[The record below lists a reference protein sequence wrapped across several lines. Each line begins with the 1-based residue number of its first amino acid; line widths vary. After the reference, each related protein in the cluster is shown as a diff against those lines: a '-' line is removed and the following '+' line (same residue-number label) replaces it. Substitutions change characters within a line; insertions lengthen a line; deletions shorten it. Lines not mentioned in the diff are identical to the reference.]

1 MTVAQLDIDTT
12 HSQHLVRPRARVR
25 GEHSRQR
32 TLATRVLVP
41 AAVFGLW
48 CLLTYSGAVRADLLP
63 SPSVVVSTVRDLW
76 THQQLAY
83 QLRVSLTR
91 ALVGFAIG
99 TGVGLVLG
107 LVSGLTLLGEELVDA
122 PMQML
127 RMVPFLAL
135 VPLIILWLG
144 IGEMPKISLIA
155 LATVYPVYL
164 NTSNGVR
171 HVDKKVVEASRIFGL
186 SRSRLSKEV
195 ILPLALPQ
203 LFTGIRFSL
212 GISILALV
220 AAEQINAKAGIGYI
234 MLNAQNYNEL
244 NVVFVCVLLYV
255 VFGIIADVFVRILE
269 HFAMPWRAGVA
280 VR

>member
-1 MTVAQLDIDTT
+1 VTVAELEFETIHTD
-12 HSQHLVRPRARVR
+12 HLVKPRVR
-25 GEHSRQR
+25 VKGGHSKGR
-32 TLATRVLVP
+32 TLAVRSLVP
-41 AAVFGLW
+41 AAVLGLW
-48 CLLTYSGAVRADLLP
+48 CLLTYSGAVRSEVLP

-76 THQQLAY
+76 THQQLGD

-91 ALVGFAIG
+91 AIVGFAIG
-99 TGVGLVLG
+99 GGIGLVLG
-107 LVSGLTLLGEELVDA
+107 LASGLSLLGEELVDA

-135 VPLIILWLG
+135 VPLFILWLG
-144 IGEMPKISLIA
+144 IDETPKIVLIA

-164 NTSNGVR
+164 NTSTGVR
-171 HVDKKVVEASRIFGL
+171 HVDKKVVEAASVFGL
-186 SRSRLSKEV
+186 SRARLSRQV

-203 LFTGIRFSL
+203 ILTGIRFSL

-220 AAEQINAKAGIGYI
+220 AAEQINSNLGVGHL
-234 MLNAQNYNEL
+234 MLNAQNYNQL

-255 VFGIIADVFVRILE
+255 VFGIAADVLVRVIE
-269 HFAMPWRAGVA
+269 HVSMPWRAGVA

>member
-1 MTVAQLDIDTT
+1 VNIAQIRVEAG
-12 HSQHLVRPRARVR
+12 HLGYLVSPRARVR
-25 GEHSRQR
+25 GGHSSRR
-32 TLATRVLVP
+32 TLATRGLVP
-41 AAVFGLW
+41 ASVFGLW
-48 CLLTYSGAVRADLLP
+48 CLLTYSGAVRPEILP
-63 SPSVVVSTVRDLW
+63 SPSVVVSTVRDMW
-76 THQQLAY
+76 VHQQLGY

-91 ALVGFAIG
+91 SLVGFAIG
-99 TGVGLVLG
+99 AGTGLLLG
-107 LVSGLTLLGEELVDA
+107 LVSGLTLIGEELVDA

-135 VPLIILWLG
+135 VPLFILWLG
-144 IGEMPKISLIA
+144 IDETPKIALIA

-164 NTSNGVR
+164 NTSTGVR
-171 HVDKKVVEASRIFGL
+171 HVDRKVVEAARIFGL
-186 SRSRLSKEV
+186 SRIRLSREV

-203 LFTGIRFSL
+203 ILTGIRFSL

-244 NVVFVCVLLYV
+244 NVIFVCVLLYV
-255 VFGIIADVFVRILE
+255 IFGIAADVLVRIIE
-269 HFAMPWRAGVA
+269 HAAMPWRAGVA